1 MQTIRMLPHV
11 AMKTNEI
18 YLIKD
23 QKGRVEYRVCNTM
36 TDTNIVTINKKL
48 PAKTT
53 LLNNVIYRAY

>member
-11 AMKTNEI
+11 AMKPKEI

-23 QKGRVEYRVCNTM
+23 QKGRVEYVVCNTV